1 MWLENGHVISWTDE
15 DLGLV
20 PLLSEINQ
28 IGHLLISAEDAV
40 GDETIDNQQT
50 TCSDA
55 LTNCSNAL
63 STQNMSCIVDYW
75 VDLGPIDCLKACNNG
90 HMFTLGP
97 PKTCLEIRLRK
108 FDSTFGFSTTS
119 LGKNRSVS
127 GGGSC
132 CVLSE
137 LCCLRLPNAEKRSL
151 QPRH

>member
-1 MWLENGHVISWTDE
+1 M
-15 DLGLV
+15 
-20 PLLSEINQ
+20 
-28 IGHLLISAEDAV
+28 

-132 CVLSE
+132 CVLSIVVYGCRTQRNE
-137 LCCLRLPNAEKRSL
+137 VYNGGIIVVAPASALSDDDDDVR
-151 QPRH
+151 